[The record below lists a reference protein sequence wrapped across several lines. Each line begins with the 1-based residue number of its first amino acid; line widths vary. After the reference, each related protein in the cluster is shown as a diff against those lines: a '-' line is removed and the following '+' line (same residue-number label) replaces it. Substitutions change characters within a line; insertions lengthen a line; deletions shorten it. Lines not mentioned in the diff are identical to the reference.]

1 MHRKPFRRA
10 AWNTRVANL
19 GFNSEDPTSSWN
31 SSSRWGKTR
40 AIYTLCQDRFSLQTH
55 TEKIQGLFQG
65 QIRQSLQC
73 ETFPALD
80 CLDIHSKR
88 TYLHDQR
95 LKSTRDFIKSRKHR
109 KDGNS
114 TFPLLSSK
122 GYANRRAQK
131 PPSPSFQRKQPET
144 KTAVLLRALDQIL
157 VG

>member
-1 MHRKPFRRA
+1 MHRKPFRRT

-19 GFNSEDPTSSWN
+19 GFNSEDPTSSRN
-31 SSSRWGKTR
+31 SSSRWGKTC
-40 AIYTLCQDRFSLQTH
+40 AIHTLCQDRFSLQAH

-73 ETFPALD
+73 ETFPALE
-80 CLDIHSKR
+80 CLDIHYER
-88 TYLHDQR
+88 THLHDQR
-95 LKSTRDFIKSRKHR
+95 LEITRDFIMSRKHR
-109 KDGNS
+109 KDDNS
-114 TFPLLSSK
+114 TISLLSSK

-131 PPSPSFQRKQPET
+131 PLSPSFQRKQPEI